1 MGKELQ
7 DFKYLDCDK
16 EGKTWTLSEPI
27 PLALWEGTW
36 QDEIALLPH
45 LFNHFFL
52 SVWIPMC
59 IFCTLVITWY
69 YIINFLLQL
78 FQFWP
83 LEPLLVGSKYFWLAP
98 FFRFLSTPLLSG
110 TIRCSRLIR
119 YFLCFR
125 PRISHF
131 SKEPWFPL
139 WRNGLRNQDLDLGAF
154 RATGT

>member
-1 MGKELQ
+1 MHNLCLRNRDLCFTPLRIKYTYNNLELCCTG
-7 DFKYLDCDK
+7 D
-16 EGKTWTLSEPI
+16 LSI
-27 PLALWEGTW
+27 LYPL
-36 QDEIALLPH
+36 
-45 LFNHFFL
+45 FSHFFL

-83 LEPLLVGSKYFWLAP
+83 LEPLLVGSKYFWFAP

-110 TIRCSRLIR
+110 TIRCSRLIQ